1 LLTPRVLQ
9 LEEIFRSLELTISEE
24 ELASVVDE
32 LDRNKDDSI
41 SFDGELI
48 IRPTMLS
55 CCPAALHLTML
66 PANPELLWHSVLLRV

>member
-1 LLTPRVLQ
+1 M
-9 LEEIFRSLELTISEE
+9 
-24 ELASVVDE
+24 VDE